1 MAKAARILLVD
12 DHADVRESTAAV
24 LEAARYFVVGVAN
37 EEQAMSLLA
46 GDPSFDL
53 LLTDIVLGRRSN
65 GFELAQK
72 AVRLRANLKVLYV
85 TGYAGSLEDLYAAV
99 PGSRMLRKPYRARD
113 LLRELEILLDVEA
126 PAIAVPDHVPQ
137 PRSQPKPAI
146 LVVEDDARSLAIA
159 VDLFEGLGLKVFST
173 FNAEDAL
180 LLLARHQEISTLF
193 TDIRLPGMTGD
204 QLSVAAWKLRPDLKV
219 VLTSAYTDV
228 PQVPGTRFISK
239 PWSTTDFQLVASVT
253 RH

>member
-1 MAKAARILLVD
+1 
-12 DHADVRESTAAV
+12 
-24 LEAARYFVVGVAN
+24 
-37 EEQAMSLLA
+37 
-46 GDPSFDL
+46 
-53 LLTDIVLGRRSN
+53 
-65 GFELAQK
+65 LAQK
-72 AVRLRANLKVLYV
+72 AVRLRANLKVLYM

-99 PGSRMLRKPYRARD
+99 PGSRMLRKPYRAHD
-113 LLRELEILLDVEA
+113 LLRELEILLDDQA
-126 PAIAVPDHVPQ
+126 PAIAEPDHVPQ
-137 PRSQPKPAI
+137 PRPQPKPTI

-180 LLLARHQEISTLF
+180 LLLARHPEISTLF

-204 QLSVAAWKLRPDLKV
+204 QLSVAAWQLRPDLKI

-228 PQVPGTRFISK
+228 PQVPGARFIPK
-239 PWSTTDFQLVASVT
+239 PWSTADFKIVASVA